1 MSLESFFYANENNIF
16 ALAVFI
22 IIVAFVLIN
31 RKRFAVEGK
40 VLFIYRTKI
49 GLKVMGRLSRYRR
62 TVNIFGI
69 LGVFAAVGSIALM
82 VWLLVPYLGAMISHP
97 STTPAGA
104 ELVLPVAGVPGI
116 AGVPILY
123 WLLALIIA
131 VALHEASHGVVA
143 LSKKIK
149 IKSSGFGFFL
159 AFLPLAF
166 VEPNEKQ
173 FSKAKRFDRLKILA
187 AGSFI
192 NVILGVIF
200 LVVYILLSNY
210 LVSVHAVS
218 FSPIVLNVL
227 SVVHGGP
234 AYNANLTA
242 GTTITQI
249 NGKQFNSSTAAESYL
264 SVNPGQYVNL
274 TSSSGTV
281 YHIKTAYNASINTT
295 STHSYIGIGGEYV
308 CIGNQ
313 FFISPVSCN
322 AYPNG
327 GAPPQIVYWFDGLFL
342 WISFISL
349 GLGLANFLPIFG
361 ITDGC
366 KIVNELLGYVVK
378 DKKRLIGLTNIIII
392 AFSALFLL
400 LTPLGTL
407 LFSAL

>member
-1 MSLESFFYANENNIF
+1 M
-16 ALAVFI
+16 
-22 IIVAFVLIN
+22 
-31 RKRFAVEGK
+31 
-40 VLFIYRTKI
+40 
-49 GLKVMGRLSRYRR
+49 
-62 TVNIFGI
+62 
-69 LGVFAAVGSIALM
+69 
-82 VWLLVPYLGAMISHP
+82 
-97 STTPAGA
+97 
-104 ELVLPVAGVPGI
+104 
-116 AGVPILY
+116 
-123 WLLALIIA
+123 
-131 VALHEASHGVVA
+131 
-143 LSKKIK
+143 
-149 IKSSGFGFFL
+149 
-159 AFLPLAF
+159 
-166 VEPNEKQ
+166 
-173 FSKAKRFDRLKILA
+173 
-187 AGSFI
+187 
-192 NVILGVIF
+192 
-200 LVVYILLSNY
+200 
-210 LVSVHAVS
+210 
-218 FSPIVLNVL
+218 
-227 SVVHGGP
+227 
-234 AYNANLTA
+234 
-242 GTTITQI
+242 
-249 NGKQFNSSTAAESYL
+249 
-264 SVNPGQYVNL
+264 NPGQYVNL